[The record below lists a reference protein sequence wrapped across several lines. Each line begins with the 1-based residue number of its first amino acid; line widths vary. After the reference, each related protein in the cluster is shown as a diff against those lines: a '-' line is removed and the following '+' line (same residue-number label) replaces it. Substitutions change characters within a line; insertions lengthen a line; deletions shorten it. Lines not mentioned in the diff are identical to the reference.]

1 VPYKVEPVTP
11 EGRLI
16 RAARTRKRLAL
27 PEAAALVGMG
37 GTKFGILER
46 GYDSDA
52 SRKEAVYDDADL
64 AGIAAALDIP
74 PEALDEIGRTE
85 AASLL
90 RGFPSTTADADA
102 LAAAEA
108 EYGVLFEA
116 ILRRA
121 ERSPIPPAE
130 ADMLRFLLHDV
141 DQDARLAPL
150 AERVRRAVAWLDKQR
165 AAQAQEKDIRLA

>member
-16 RAARTRKRLAL
+16 RAARTRKRLTL
-27 PEAAALVGMG
+27 PEAAELTGMG

-64 AGIAAALDIP
+64 AGIASALDIP

-90 RGFPSTTADADA
+90 RGFPSATADADL

-108 EYGVLFEA
+108 QYGRLLEAVLM
-116 ILRRA
+116 RA

-130 ADMLRFLLHDV
+130 AETLRFLLRDV

-150 AERVRRAVAWLDKQR
+150 AERIRRAVAWLDTQR
-165 AAQAQEKDIRLA
+165 AAQAREKGIRAV